1 MKKLSP
7 LFWYKFQNFGN
18 AKSVK
23 SSIEQQPYFA
33 KIMQYLAEPHQI
45 GQQIIKTIL
54 NHQDSQTMFSE
65 IAMQLGELFGVDIC
79 AILSGEANYADL
91 SHQGLWRKQKYSA
104 LESESLDRALL
115 ELFIDDREVC
125 LKPRNSSEVSPLE
138 LEIVNFKKYPLN
150 SLTNRFGK
158 ILSVKSI
165 LAIKI
170 GVSEKT
176 HGLILLGKERVY
188 DWDSSEEELLKS
200 LSESV
205 AIAISQVHLQQKTR
219 TQARYQKAI
228 EEVSLAISQNTDIE
242 RLLEL
247 ALTKTAEAL
256 QVNCGSILMLKYKQ
270 PPLNDRHS
278 KLIGKATAQI
288 SCSWSKTPIVKANN
302 RTNSFELS
310 ESALTQSA
318 WQKAP
323 QPLAISD
330 RQAWRESNRD
340 RFPSLDRD
348 RVESIFEASNAE
360 ALLMMPLMGNVSND
374 GKPSLVIGFLVLQ
387 HNYSHL
393 WRSEELALVNWMSI
407 QLGTAL
413 IHSQTLNRVQSVV
426 DERTSRLKWSV
437 DVQAKLSEKMRQ
449 QIDEL
454 RQLNELKDDFLNS
467 ISHELKTP
475 LTSMKMAI
483 KMLRQPGLPEASK
496 EKYLN
501 ILEQE
506 WNREYNLIKD
516 LLTLQQVES
525 ENFKIHPKELN
536 LDTIISELAKSFQQK
551 WQADKDL
558 SLEVISVR
566 SPLTL
571 YTDSE
576 SLQQIL
582 EELLLNAGKYSDPDT
597 TVNLQ
602 VNRRITAK
610 AHQIEITVSNQGA
623 GISQQELP
631 NIFDKFRRGKGVTD
645 RAVPGTGLGLTLV
658 KYLVEHLN
666 GTIDVSSTP
675 LEDNPSTFE
684 TTFKVTLPQLFSPK

>member
-1 MKKLSP
+1 
-7 LFWYKFQNFGN
+7 
-18 AKSVK
+18 
-23 SSIEQQPYFA
+23 
-33 KIMQYLAEPHQI
+33 MQYLAEPHQI

-54 NHQDSQTMFSE
+54 NHQDPQTMFSK

-79 AILSGEANYADL
+79 AIGSGDARYAEL
-91 SHQGLWRKQKYSA
+91 PHQGLWRKQKYPE
-104 LESESLDRALL
+104 LKLDKLDRALL
-115 ELFIDDREVC
+115 ELFVDNLETSQKC
-125 LKPRNSSEVSPLE
+125 NPSESNSLE
-138 LEIVNFKKYPLN
+138 LEIVNFKTYPFN
-150 SLTNRFGK
+150 SLGNRLNK

-170 GVSEKT
+170 SVAGGANGV
-176 HGLILLGKERVY
+176 ILLGKEKSY
-188 DWDSSEEELLKS
+188 DWDSSEEELFKNV
-200 LSESV
+200 SESV
-205 AIAISQVHLQQKTR
+205 AIAISQIHLQQKTQ

-228 EEVSLAISQNTDIE
+228 EEVSLAISQNTDID

-256 QVNCGSILMLKYKQ
+256 QVDRGSILMLKYKQ
-270 PPLNDRHS
+270 PPLSDRNP

-288 SCSWSKTPIVKANN
+288 SCYWSKIPTVEANA
-302 RTNSFELS
+302 RKSSFELS
-310 ESALTQSA
+310 ESVLTQAA
-318 WQKAP
+318 WQQAP
-323 QPLAISD
+323 QALAISD
-330 RQAWRESNRD
+330 RAH
-340 RFPSLDRD
+340 FPDLNNSPFGK
-348 RVESIFEASNAE
+348 INNANTAE

-374 GKPSLVIGFLVLQ
+374 PKPPLVIGFLVLQ
-387 HNYSHL
+387 HDSPRV
-393 WRSEELALVNWMSI
+393 WRTEELAIVNWISI
-407 QLGTAL
+407 QIGTAL
-413 IHSQTLNRVQSVV
+413 IHSQTINRVQSIV

-483 KMLRQPGLPEASK
+483 KMLRQPGLPETSK

-525 ENFKIHPKELN
+525 ENFKIDPQELN
-536 LDTIISELAKSFQQK
+536 LEKIIDRLATSFEQK
-551 WQADKDL
+551 WQTDKDL
-558 SLEVISVR
+558 TLKVTSVQ

-582 EELLLNAGKYSDPDT
+582 EELLLNAGKYSNPDT
-597 TVNLQ
+597 TVDLQ
-602 VNRRITAK
+602 VNRRISSK

-675 LEDNPSTFE
+675 LEDNPSIFVTAF
-684 TTFKVTLPQLFSPK
+684 TVTLPQLFSPK

>member
-1 MKKLSP
+1 
-7 LFWYKFQNFGN
+7 
-18 AKSVK
+18 
-23 SSIEQQPYFA
+23 
-33 KIMQYLAEPHQI
+33 MQYLAEPNQI

-65 IAMQLGELFGVDIC
+65 IAMQLGELFGADVC
-79 AILSGEANYADL
+79 AIFSGEANYADL
-91 SHQGLWRKQKYSA
+91 SHQGLWRKQKYTI
-104 LESESLDRALL
+104 LRSENLDRALL
-115 ELFIDDREVC
+115 ELFVDR
-125 LKPRNSSEVSPLE
+125 PSEVKSLE
-138 LEIVNFKKYPLN
+138 LEIVNFQSYPFK
-150 SLTNRFGK
+150 SLSNRLSK
-158 ILSVKSI
+158 ILSVKSL

-170 GVSEKT
+170 EVSEEAR
-176 HGLILLGKERVY
+176 GLILLGKERAY
-188 DWDSSEEELLKS
+188 NWNNSEEELLKS
-200 LSESV
+200 VSESV
-205 AIAISQVHLQQKTR
+205 ALAISQIYLQEKTR

-228 EEVSLAISQNTDIE
+228 EEVSVAISQNTDPD

-247 ALTKTAEAL
+247 ALAKTAEAL
-256 QVNCGSILMLKYKQ
+256 QVDFGSILTLKYKQ
-270 PPLNDRHS
+270 PPLSDRNS
-278 KLIGKATAQI
+278 ELIGKAIAQI
-288 SCSWSKTPIVKANN
+288 NCSWSKIESLETSHK
-302 RTNSFELS
+302 NSFELS
-310 ESALTQSA
+310 ESSLTQAA

-330 RQAWRESNRD
+330 CKAPTELNRSYCD
-340 RFPSLDRD
+340 FSKD
-348 RVESIFEASNAE
+348 RVESIFEANRTD

-374 GKPSLVIGFLVLQ
+374 GKPSLVLGFLVLQ
-387 HNYSHL
+387 QNSPHL

-407 QLGTAL
+407 QIGTAL
-413 IHSQTLNRVQSVV
+413 IHSQTINRVQSIV

-536 LDTIISELAKSFQQK
+536 LDSIISELAQSFQQK

-558 SLEVISVR
+558 SLEVISLQ

-602 VNRRITAK
+602 VNRRITSK
-610 AHQIEITVSNQGA
+610 AHQIEISVTNQGA

-666 GTIDVSSTP
+666 GAIEVSSTP

-684 TTFKVTLPQLFSPK
+684 TTFKVTLPQMFSPK

>member
-1 MKKLSP
+1 
-7 LFWYKFQNFGN
+7 
-18 AKSVK
+18 
-23 SSIEQQPYFA
+23 
-33 KIMQYLAEPHQI
+33 MQYLAEPNQI

-65 IAMQLGELFGVDIC
+65 IAMQLGELFGADIC

-91 SHQGLWRKQKYSA
+91 SHQGLWRKQKYPA
-104 LESESLDRALL
+104 LELENLDRALL
-115 ELFIDDREVC
+115 ELFVD
-125 LKPRNSSEVSPLE
+125 NTSEVKSLE
-138 LEIVNFKKYPLN
+138 LEIVNFQSYPFK
-150 SLTNRFGK
+150 SLSNRLSK

-170 GVSEKT
+170 RVSGEARGV
-176 HGLILLGKERVY
+176 ILLGKERAY
-188 DWDSSEEELLKS
+188 NWNSSEEELLKS
-200 LSESV
+200 VSESV
-205 AIAISQVHLQQKTR
+205 AIAISQIHLQEKTR

-228 EEVSLAISQNTDIE
+228 EEVSLAISQNTNTD

-247 ALTKTAEAL
+247 ALAKTAEAL
-256 QVNCGSILMLKYKQ
+256 QVDFGSILTLKYKQ
-270 PPLNDRHS
+270 PPLSDRNS
-278 KLIGKATAQI
+278 ELIGKAIAQI
-288 SCSWSKTPIVKANN
+288 NCSWSKIKSLETSRK
-302 RTNSFELS
+302 NSFELS
-310 ESALTQSA
+310 ESDLTQTA

-330 RQAWRESNRD
+330 CKAPTELNRSYGD
-340 RFPSLDRD
+340 LSKD
-348 RVESIFEASNAE
+348 RVESIFETNSTE

-374 GKPSLVIGFLVLQ
+374 GKPSLVLGFLVLQ
-387 HNYSHL
+387 HNFPHL
-393 WRSEELALVNWMSI
+393 WRSEELAIVNWMSI
-407 QLGTAL
+407 QIGTAL
-413 IHSQTLNRVQSVV
+413 IHSQTINRVQSIV

-536 LDTIISELAKSFQQK
+536 LDTIISELAQSFQQK

-558 SLEVISVR
+558 SLEVTSLQ

-602 VNRRITAK
+602 VNRRITSK
-610 AHQIEITVSNQGA
+610 AHQIEITVTNQGA

-666 GTIDVSSTP
+666 GAIDVSSTP
-675 LEDNPSTFE
+675 LEDNPSIFE
-684 TTFKVTLPQLFSPK
+684 TTFKVTLPQMFSPK